1 MNPYK
6 FEQLVGQLLEA
17 MGYEQVEVTKASGDK
32 GVDVI
37 GQVQVGI
44 TTITEVVQVKECRT
58 PSLDRISTSC
68 ASVALPQGHSR
79 YAHHHRE
86 ICSEMCR
93 SGALSGG
100 RAHYAYRRRSLT
112 GTVNRK

>member
-44 TTITEVVQVKECRT
+44 TTITEVVQVKRMQNT
-58 PSLDRISTSC
+58 ITDRISTSC
-68 ASVALPQGHSR
+68 AERCLTTRPFAV
-79 YAHHHRE
+79 
-86 ICSEMCR
+86 R
-93 SGALSGG
+93 SSPPGNLQRNVQKRRSFRG